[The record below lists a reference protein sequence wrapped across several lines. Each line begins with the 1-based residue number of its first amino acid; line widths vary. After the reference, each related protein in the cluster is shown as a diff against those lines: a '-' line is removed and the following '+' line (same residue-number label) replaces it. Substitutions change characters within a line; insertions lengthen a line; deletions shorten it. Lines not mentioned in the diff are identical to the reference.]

1 MMRAPTLAVVVL
13 VAGLGAWPV
22 SAQRQTIEI
31 RGQVPTPQIVTVRP
45 RAIPP
50 FPAQVLVPA
59 FYDHQF
65 WPVILPAYQIV
76 SRSDVLGVSAS
87 DSLLPA
93 AATPVAGA
101 PAQGAPAVRAPGA
114 VDTAGAGRAVA
125 QPATRNEE
133 LEALRRELEL
143 RRARIDSIDAARRR
157 ELDSLEQVIRE
168 RQRRR
173 QPADT
178 TVKPPG
184 TSRAPSR

>member
-1 MMRAPTLAVVVL
+1 MRTPGAFAVAVVAM
-13 VAGLGAWPV
+13 VAALPAM
-22 SAQRQTIEI
+22 AQRQTIEI
-31 RGQVPTPQIVTVRP
+31 RGQVPTPQVVTVRP

-76 SRSDVLGVSAS
+76 SRSDVLGVAAS
-87 DSLLPA
+87 DSIV
-93 AATPVAGA
+93 PVTGAPIAGA
-101 PAQGAPAVRAPGA
+101 PAAAPGAPAVRQPVA
-114 VDTAGAGRAVA
+114 DTAGAGRRLA

-133 LEALRRELEL
+133 LEALRRELEF

-157 ELDSLEQVIRE
+157 ELDSLERVIRE
-168 RQRRR
+168 RQRQR

-178 TVKPPG
+178 TTKPPG